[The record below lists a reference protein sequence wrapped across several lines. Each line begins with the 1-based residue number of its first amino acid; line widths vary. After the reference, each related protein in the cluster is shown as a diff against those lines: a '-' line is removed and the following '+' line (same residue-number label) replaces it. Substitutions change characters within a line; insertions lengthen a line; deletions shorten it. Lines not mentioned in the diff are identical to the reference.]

1 MEKPLTV
8 SRGINVSV
16 TTEKCKLSKESI
28 LSRVARKSPKSASRT
43 QFCLA
48 KTLKIP
54 ALFSPDFQQSIYK
67 RTIDFFFLGG
77 GRFLPRS
84 TSWRSMH
91 KTFRYTICNQ
101 PLGPQTSCVEKKKNV
116 FTTLQG
122 GTRKEENTRKI
133 AFRLPCLCQSS
144 G

>member
-28 LSRVARKSPKSASRT
+28 LSHVARKSPKSASRT

-101 PLGPQTSCVEKKKNV
+101 PLGPQTSCVEKKKKCVYNAAGRYTERGKHKKNRV
-116 FTTLQG
+116 SFT
-122 GTRKEENTRKI
+122 
-133 AFRLPCLCQSS
+133 LPLSK
-144 G
+144 